1 VGKMADDM
9 VEVNVP
15 YGQESYLVKLPKVN
29 YAGTLRVN
37 DVKSKMGEEDTLKT
51 ALENPINS
59 KSFTEFLSDAENV
72 LVIVNDAT
80 RPTPTSRIMDT
91 IAPYFVNIN
100 AEFIV
105 ATGIH
110 RAPTDEEMGFIFGS
124 HLEKFRNNI
133 HIHDSKDDAQL
144 QHIGTSKN
152 GTEMYLNKLALKAQK
167 IVIIGSVEPHY
178 FAGYTGGRKAFLP
191 GIAGYKTIEMNHI
204 HALKMESQALEL
216 DGNPV
221 HDDMVDALKSLEGKE
236 IFSIQVVLD
245 QKHQIYAATAG
256 ELNDSFMEAVKYAW
270 DVFCV
275 RIKEKADIVVSVAP
289 YPMDV
294 DLYQSQKALD
304 NGKLALKDHGI
315 LIMVSKCRTGVGH
328 DSFLKLMSAA
338 ASPLEAIEVIK
349 QDYKVGYHKAAKMAE
364 IAVWAEMWGVT
375 DLDSDTLQSAF
386 IRPVESIQAAVDEAI
401 EVKGP
406 EAKVLFM
413 LDGSITVPLLE

>member
-1 VGKMADDM
+1 MADSKIDI
-9 VEVNVP
+9 NVP
-15 YGQESYLVKLPKVN
+15 YGQETVVVSVPGKNL
-29 YAGTLRVN
+29 AGTLRVN
-37 DVKSKMGEEDTLKT
+37 DVEPAMSEEDTIKR
-51 ALENPINS
+51 ALAEPVNS
-59 KSFTEFLSDAENV
+59 RPFEEFLGDAKDV

-80 RPTPTSRIMDT
+80 RPTPTARVLDHLS
-91 IAPYFVNIN
+91 PYFEGKNVS
-100 AEFIV
+100 FII

-110 RAPTDEEMGFIFGS
+110 RAPTDDEMEFIFGK
-124 HLEKFRNNI
+124 HLERYREVIHVHDAKNN
-133 HIHDSKDDAQL
+133 DML
-144 QHIGTSKN
+144 QHIGRSKN
-152 GTEMYLNKLALKAQK
+152 GTEMYLNRLALEAHK

-191 GIAGYKTIEMNHI
+191 GIAGYETIEVNHK
-204 HALKMESQALEL
+204 HALKMEAQALEL

-236 IFSIQVVLD
+236 IFSLQVVLD
-245 QKHQIYAATAG
+245 QKHNIYTATGG
-256 ELNDSFMEAVKYAW
+256 ELNESFIKAVQAAW

-275 RIKEKADIVVSVAP
+275 KIPEKYDIVVSVAP

-304 NGKLALKDHGI
+304 NGKLALKNHGI

-349 QDYKVGYHKAAKMAE
+349 QEYKVGYHKAAKMAE

-375 DLDSDTLQSAF
+375 DLDPDTLQSAF
-386 IRPVESIQAAVDEAI
+386 IRPVESIQAGVDEALEI
-401 EVKGP
+401 KGP
-406 EAKVLFM
+406 DAKILFM
-413 LDGSITVPLLE
+413 LDGSITVPLVDKI